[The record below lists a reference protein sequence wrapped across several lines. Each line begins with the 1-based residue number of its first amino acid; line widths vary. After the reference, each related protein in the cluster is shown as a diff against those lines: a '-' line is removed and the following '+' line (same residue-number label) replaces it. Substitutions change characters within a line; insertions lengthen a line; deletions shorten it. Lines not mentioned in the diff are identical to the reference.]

1 MFRLGIIGSD
11 NSHAEAFS
19 KLANLE
25 NGYNGLKIDDVQVT
39 HIYGTDTARTKEV
52 ADAGKIPN
60 IVANAEEM
68 IGQVDGVICVW
79 RHGGKHI
86 EALPFLRAGI
96 PAFIDKPLACSVA
109 DATALLDAAVKAG
122 VGFTSFSTLRYA
134 ANAVDYIN
142 DLRANAGDLLAG
154 TCSGPAD
161 LDSEYGGIF
170 FYGIHTVEMM
180 NAVFGY
186 GCREVHAVA
195 QDGSVAAI
203 CTFANGAIVTLNM
216 MKDLAYAFHVLAFG
230 KKAWKQHTID
240 ASSCYYDGM
249 QVFLDTMKTGKWP
262 LDRDQLLEPVKI
274 LAAIDE
280 SLKQG
285 RTVKI

>member
-1 MFRLGIIGSD
+1 MFRLGIVGSD
-11 NSHAEAFS
+11 NSHADAFS
-19 KLANLE
+19 KLANLD
-25 NGYNGLKIDDVQVT
+25 NGYNGLKIDDVRVT
-39 HIYGTDTARTKEV
+39 HIYGTDPARTKEV
-52 ADAGKIPN
+52 ADAGQIPN
-60 IVANAEEM
+60 IVASAEEM
-68 IGQVDGVICVW
+68 IGHIDGVICVW

-109 DATALLDAAVKAG
+109 DATALVDAAAKAG
-122 VGFTSFSTLRYA
+122 VGLTSFSTLRYA
-134 ANAVDYIN
+134 ANAVEFIN
-142 DLRANAGDLLAG
+142 GLRANAGDLLAG

-161 LDSEYGGIF
+161 LASEYGGIF

-186 GCREVHAVA
+186 GCREVHAIA
-195 QDGSVAAI
+195 KDGSVAAI
-203 CTFANGAIVTLNM
+203 CTFPNGAIVTLNM
-216 MKDLAYAFHVLAFG
+216 MKDLAYAFHVIAFG
-230 KKAWKQHTID
+230 KKDWKQHTID

-249 QVFLDTMKTGKWP
+249 QVFLETMKTGKWP
-262 LDRDQLLEPVKI
+262 LGRDQLLEPVKI